1 MELEIGKQAA
11 LLLRSLLLGLMLAL
25 IYDMLRPLRYRAG
38 KAGALL
44 LDLLFSAAAFF
55 AAFSFAMGAGEG
67 KLGQWELCGILL
79 GFLLY
84 IQLVGDAFER
94 IFESLLQVLESVWGQ
109 SINLIKK
116 AADYAKFFFKNVREC
131 FIIKR

>member
-1 MELEIGKQAA
+1 MELEIGRQSS
-11 LLLRSLLLGLMLAL
+11 LLIYSLLLGFLLAL
-25 IYDMLRPLRYRAG
+25 IYDMLRPLRYRSG

-44 LDLLFSAAAFF
+44 LDMLFSVAAFF
-55 AAFSFAMGAGEG
+55 GAFSFAMGAGDG
-67 KLGQWELCGILL
+67 RLGQWELCGILL

-84 IQLVGDAFER
+84 IHLVGDVFQQV
-94 IFESLLQVLESVWGQ
+94 FESRMRLLERAWSL
-109 SINLIKK
+109 NLKLIKK

>member
-1 MELEIGKQAA
+1 MQAA
-11 LLLRSLLLGLMLAL
+11 LLLKSLLLGFLLAL

-38 KAGALL
+38 KAGLL
-44 LDLLFSAAAFF
+44 LDMLFSAAAFF
-55 AAFSFAMGAGEG
+55 CAFSFAMGAGSG

-79 GFLLY
+79 GFLMY
-84 IQLVGDAFER
+84 IHLIGDAFQR
-94 IFESLLQVLESVWGQ
+94 VFEYWVRLAALVLDKG
-109 SINLIKK
+109 INLIKK

>member
-84 IQLVGDAFER
+84 IQLVGDAFQK
-94 IFESLLQVLESVWGQ
+94 IFGCWLRLLEGICGQ
-109 SINLIKK
+109 GINLIKK
-116 AADYAKFFFKNVREC
+116 AAVYAKFFFKNVREC